1 VQQASG
7 SVEVVKH
14 HQQHSQ
20 LKKGAKFVQN
30 FPSITATSNPAS
42 GNSEASVEV
51 LSISCDDCVMRASAA
66 CDDCVVSFFCE
77 DLGAQA
83 VVLDLEEQRTLRMLA
98 NAGLVPTLRHRAVS

>member
-1 VQQASG
+1 VQD
-7 SVEVVKH
+7 
-14 HQQHSQ
+14 
-20 LKKGAKFVQN
+20 
-30 FPSITATSNPAS
+30 FPSINAISNPTS
-42 GNSEASVEV
+42 GIPETPGDV

-77 DLGAQA
+77 DSGARA